1 MAELEEQPHGGAL
14 YRPSKGETA
23 NPNGRPK
30 GVKSFKRILKELL
43 KENTTITDITGEIKS
58 LSKKEAGILLLVRDA
73 TNEDEDPN
81 VRMKALNMVMEK
93 IDGKAVAK
101 ADINHRGNVSNTPDF
116 SKLSDAELDAY
127 LALCQKLNGGE

>member
-1 MAELEEQPHGGAL
+1 MAELEPQHQGGAL
-14 YRPSKGETA
+14 YRPAKGETA

-43 KENTTITDITGEIKS
+43 KSEVKAEDLQGVFVQLTA
-58 LSKKEAGILLLVRDA
+58 KEAATLLLVKDA
-73 TNEDEDPN
+73 VNENLEAN
-81 VRMKALNMVMEK
+81 TRMKALNMVMEK

-101 ADINHRGNVSNTPDF
+101 ADINHRGNVSNTHDF

>member
-1 MAELEEQPHGGAL
+1 MAELEPQQQGGAL
-14 YRPSKGETA
+14 YRPAKGETA

-30 GVKSFKRILKELL
+30 GIKSFKRILKELL
-43 KENTTITDITGEIKS
+43 KSEVKAEDLQGVFVQLTA
-58 LSKKEAGILLLVRDA
+58 KEAATLLLVKDA
-73 TNEDEDPN
+73 VNENLEAN
-81 VRMKALNMVMEK
+81 TRMKALNMVMEK

>member
-1 MAELEEQPHGGAL
+1 MAEMIEQPNGSKL
-14 YRPSKGETA
+14 KILEKGETA
-23 NPNGRPK
+23 NPNGRPV

-43 KENTTITDITGEIKS
+43 KTEVTAEDLQGIFKKLTA
-58 LSKKEAGILLLVRDA
+58 KEAATILLVKDSINA
-73 TNEDEDPN
+73 DEDPN
-81 VRMKALNMVMEK
+81 IRMKALNMVMEK